1 MFNNLRPG
9 KKIEALEKSGQDDN
23 RSLEKAV
30 EGSSTSGQRREA
42 SPSEF
47 VTREKDKNEKKKKP
61 KHSED
66 IEGSFVGSLANETR
80 GGAVSSGGGSSNPT
94 GGASGSYKS
103 QSAGLSV
110 NDFITKTKNQQ
121 RQGLKPSGPELIAYA
136 RYLGIDPVADH
147 DLLWVAYEALEA
159 PLPSDWTE
167 HFDSNDRV
175 FYYNATMR
183 VSSWTH
189 PLEHIYRETYKTIV
203 TFRNANMSQSERT
216 QKLNALKDEVEHMER
231 DVHKEIAQW
240 TQHNDEQGN
249 VFYFNREERQST
261 WTDPRPAKCQIL
273 YLRMKMLRLLASS
286 AGGTVGISDS
296 KGDNDRGTCLAPHIT
311 GVTKESEDPAF
322 KRPKVGGRST
332 EGSDDPLETGAARDS
347 SPPLLGG
354 SDSEGDDEKRS
365 KKDKKNKDKKDEKKE
380 KRDKKSRK
388 EANHP
393 PDDNRNVAAPPP
405 RIGSNMRSSQSEP
418 TVGGKADDVRGGL
431 GGLQASPSQSLS
443 IYAVDHASDAL
454 STAGRARPK
463 AGIRL
468 TPIGTNDVNG
478 SMDIPNG
485 QGVRSSAS
493 VPALQSTSLPVA
505 LPP

>member
-1 MFNNLRPG
+1 MKMFNQLTRL
-9 KKIEALEKSGQDDN
+9 KKIEEPEKAGQDEN
-23 RSLEKAV
+23 RSLDKSN
-30 EGSSTSGQRREA
+30 EGISSSSQLREA
-42 SPSEF
+42 LPLDI
-47 VTREKDKNEKKKKP
+47 VTREKEKHEKKKKT
-61 KHSED
+61 KNSED
-66 IEGSFVGSLANETR
+66 VEGSFLGSLAIETR
-80 GGAVSSGGGSSNPT
+80 GGAVSSSTNIP
-94 GGASGSYKS
+94 GGASGSHKS
-103 QSAGLSV
+103 QTAGLSV
-110 NDFITKTKNQQ
+110 NDFISKTKKQQ
-121 RQGLKPSGPELIAYA
+121 REGLKPSGPELIAYA

-147 DLLWVAYEALEA
+147 DLLWVAIEALEA

-167 HFDSNDRV
+167 HKDSNDRV

-296 KGDNDRGTCLAPHIT
+296 KGDNDRGTCLAPHII

-322 KRPKVGGRST
+322 KRPKVG
-332 EGSDDPLETGAARDS
+332 GSDDPLETGAARDS

-365 KKDKKNKDKKDEKKE
+365 KKDKKNKDKKDDKKE

-431 GGLQASPSQSLS
+431 VGLQASPSQSLS

>member
-1 MFNNLRPG
+1 MFSKFRLG
-9 KKIEALEKSGQDDN
+9 KIEKPGSTAKDEAQDDN
-23 RSLEKAV
+23 RSLEKSV
-30 EGSSTSGQRREA
+30 EGSSSGQRREA
-42 SPSEF
+42 SPSEL

-61 KHSED
+61 KHGEESE
-66 IEGSFVGSLANETR
+66 LNETR
-80 GGAVSSGGGSSNPT
+80 GGAVASGTSAPSGALNSGSSHKT
-94 GGASGSYKS
+94 
-103 QSAGLSV
+103 QTAGLSV
-110 NDFITKTKNQQ
+110 NDFISKTKNQQ

-147 DLLWVAYEALEA
+147 DLLWVAVEALEA

-203 TFRNANMSQSERT
+203 TFRNANMSPAERQ
-216 QKLNALKDEVEHMER
+216 QKIQALQEEVKQMET
-231 DVHKEIAQW
+231 DVHREIAQW
-240 TQHNDEQGN
+240 TEHNDEQGN
-249 VFYFNREERQST
+249 RFYFNREERQST

-286 AGGTVGISDS
+286 TGGTAGISES
-296 KGDNDRGTCLAPHIT
+296 KGDIDRGSRFAPLT
-311 GVTKESEDPAF
+311 GVGSELEDPAF
-322 KRPKVGGRST
+322 KRPKVGGRAT
-332 EGSDDPLETGAARDS
+332 EGGDELLESDRHDS
-347 SPPLLGG
+347 SPPASLGG
-354 SDSEGDDEKRS
+354 SDSESDDDRKKKKKKK
-365 KKDKKNKDKKDEKKE
+365 KKD

-393 PDDNRNVAAPPP
+393 PDDRNVAAPPP
-405 RIGSNMRSSQSEP
+405 RLGSNLRSSQSEP
-418 TVGGKADDVRGGL
+418 TVGGKPLLSNVDDVRGGL
-431 GGLQASPSQSLS
+431 GGLQASPSGPQSLS

-468 TPIGTNDVNG
+468 EPIGAMPPPSG
-478 SMDIPNG
+478 SADLGTPK
-485 QGVRSSAS
+485 GVRNSAS
-493 VPALQSTSLPVA
+493 VPAL
-505 LPP
+505 